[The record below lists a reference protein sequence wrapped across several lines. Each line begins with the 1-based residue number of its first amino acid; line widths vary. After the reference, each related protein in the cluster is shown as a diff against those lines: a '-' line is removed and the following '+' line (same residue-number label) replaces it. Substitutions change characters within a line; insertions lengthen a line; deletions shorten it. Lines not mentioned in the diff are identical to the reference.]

1 MDCHIGCT
9 RMIKEKSLNG
19 SRQNHASA
27 LIHNVTNHDTQNR
40 HSSVLKGNQTAIIGK
55 SGNNRE
61 SQVDDEY
68 NETIEYLMLEHND
81 STKTKDECG
90 KDTKS

>member
-1 MDCHIGCT
+1 M
-9 RMIKEKSLNG
+9 NG

-27 LIHNVTNHDTQNR
+27 LINNVTNHDTQNR

-61 SQVDDEY
+61 PQVDDEY
-68 NETIEYLMLEHND
+68 NETIEYVYVGYLMLEHND